1 MQEIVPAVE
10 REALL
15 AELTPDRLLRLT
27 NKGDNELYVVDAH
40 TSPNVMREVGRLRE
54 IAFRDSGGGAGKDCD
69 IDEFDT
75 MSPPCRQLVVWDPR
89 RREVLGGYRYILGPD
104 IRMLPDGTPR
114 IATSHMFRFSPEFL
128 ADYLPRTVELGRSFV
143 AVDYQSSRPGA
154 KALFTLDNLWDGLGA
169 ITVLHP
175 EIDYLFG
182 KMTMYPSFGAT
193 TRDLLLGFLYMHFPD
208 PDRLVAPLRPLECN
222 ALAPAV
228 QSVFTGNF
236 KEDYREL
243 TRRLRAEGKN
253 IPPLINAYMSLSP
266 TMRVFGTAI
275 NDESGDVEETGIFLK
290 ISEIYQEKK
299 ERHISSFRR

>member
-1 MQEIVPAVE
+1 M
-10 REALL
+10 
-15 AELTPDRLLRLT
+15 
-27 NKGDNELYVVDAH
+27 
-40 TSPNVMREVGRLRE
+40 
-54 IAFRDSGGGAGKDCD
+54 
-69 IDEFDT
+69 
-75 MSPPCRQLVVWDPR
+75 
-89 RREVLGGYRYILGPD
+89 
-104 IRMLPDGTPR
+104 
-114 IATSHMFRFSPEFL
+114 
-128 ADYLPRTVELGRSFV
+128 
-143 AVDYQSSRPGA
+143 
-154 KALFTLDNLWDGLGA
+154 
-169 ITVLHP
+169 LHP

-275 NDESGDVEETGIFLK
+275 NDEFGDVEETGIFLK